1 MKVKTVNKMRKQ
13 RKVFQKI
20 REQDKTSEKDF
31 NNMEINSI
39 TEKEFKMSSRYSLS
53 LSSGEE

>member
-31 NNMEINSI
+31 NNTEINSI
-39 TEKEFKMSSRYSLS
+39 TEKEFKMS
-53 LSSGEE
+53 